1 MRGKEEQDMRLSFAR
16 LLVLALGLG
25 VAACGGSTPS
35 QEFGKQDVAQIKEM
49 VQNFVAAYNAKDVA
63 KIGTFFSANAALMPA
78 NQSTLR
84 GVDPVKSWYELRVT
98 SEGAKDLA
106 IEPLAVEGHGT
117 LAYVAGTFSVNFQP
131 AGATVARH
139 DRGKVLWIVR
149 KYAGQW
155 KFDCQIMSSDLPPS
169 IPPAS

>member
-1 MRGKEEQDMRLSFAR
+1 MPSSFAR
-16 LLVLALGLG
+16 LLVLVLGLG
-25 VAACGGSTPS
+25 LAACAGSAPS
-35 QEFGKQDVAQIKEM
+35 QEFGKQDVNQIKEM
-49 VQNFVAAYNAKDVA
+49 VQNFVSAYNAKDVS

-98 SEGAKDLA
+98 SEGAKDLS
-106 IEPLAVEGHGT
+106 IEPLSIEGHGP
-117 LAYVAGTFSVNFQP
+117 LAYVAGTFSVTFQP
-131 AGATVARH
+131 SDASLARH

-155 KFDCQIMSSDLPPS
+155 KFECQIMSSDLPPS
-169 IPPAS
+169 VPPAS